1 MKHKLTKQDVLTIP
15 NGLSLFRILLIP
27 LIVWLYVAR
36 DQRYAAVGLVVLS
49 GLTDI
54 ADGYIARHFNMV
66 SDVGKILDPIADK
79 LTQAAI
85 LLCLASRYPV
95 IYWVIALLCLKELL
109 QGLLGLA
116 AIKLT
121 GEIQGA
127 LWYGKV
133 STGVF
138 YGTMLLLLLFV
149 DMPEAWAHAL
159 IALCAAG
166 FVMAMLLYVRYYL
179 NMLWGHLFQGQ
190 SRGSV
195 WLQIFMVIM
204 WAAVIAFCFLH
215 RDSVT
220 IDGILRVTPRSTML
234 AVVFMLLLFAMK
246 SLSVVIYC
254 GILYA
259 ASGILFPLPLA
270 IAVNLIGT
278 GVMAAVPYI
287 LGRHMRI
294 AALESIVS
302 SHKDAA
308 LLGQLRVENTFLYT
322 TLIRIIN
329 ILPFD
334 IMSAYFGATQ
344 TRFVPYLLGSILGMI
359 SSCVL
364 FPILGTNIT
373 NPRSPQFL
381 ISAVIEL
388 VIMAA
393 SFLLLVAVRRRAA
406 MEKEAA

>member
-1 MKHKLTKQDVLTIP
+1 MKHKLTKRDILTIP
-15 NGLSLFRILLIP
+15 NALSLFRILLIP
-27 LIVWLYVAR
+27 LIVWLYVSR
-36 DQRYAAVGLVVLS
+36 GQRYAAVGLVVLS

-95 IYWVIALLCLKELL
+95 IYWVIALLCMKELL

-116 AIKLT
+116 AIRLT
-121 GEIQGA
+121 GQVQGA

-138 YGTMLLLLLFV
+138 YGTMLLLLLFA
-149 DMPEAWAHAL
+149 DMPEAWAYAL
-159 IALCAAG
+159 IALCAAA

-179 NMLWGHLFQGQ
+179 NLLWGYMFQGQ
-190 SRGSV
+190 NRGSV

-220 IDGILRVTPRSTML
+220 IDGILRVTPRSTVL
-234 AVVFMLLLFAMK
+234 AVLFMLLLFAMK

-254 GILYA
+254 GVLYA

-270 IAVNLIGT
+270 ITVNLIGT
-278 GVMAAVPYI
+278 GVMAAVPYV
-287 LGRHMRI
+287 LGRHMGN
-294 AALESIVS
+294 ASLEGMVS
-302 SHKDAA
+302 SHKNAA
-308 LLGQLRVENTFLYT
+308 VLQHLRLENTFLYT

-329 ILPFD
+329 VLPFD

-344 TRFVPYLLGSILGMI
+344 TRFVPYLLGSVLGMI

-373 NPRSPQFL
+373 DPRSPQFL
-381 ISAVIEL
+381 ISAAIEL
-388 VIMAA
+388 VIMVT
-393 SFLLLVAVRRRAA
+393 SFLLLVYVRRKAA
-406 MEKEAA
+406 AEEETA

>member
-54 ADGYIARHFNMV
+54 ADGYIARRFNMV

-179 NMLWGHLFQGQ
+179 NMLWGYMFRGQ

-220 IDGILRVTPRSTML
+220 IDGILRVTPRSTVL
-234 AVVFMLLLFAMK
+234 AVAFMLLLFAMK